1 MAKTYRLTPFRRMF
15 NKVAAPLIRA
25 FGFGG
30 RHTYLL
36 TTYGRNSGSPLTHP
50 VTLVEN
56 GERFL
61 VAPYGVRAWVR
72 NVRANGRVVL
82 TRKRRTEELRA
93 VELTPREGAP
103 VLRQYAREVKVVRPY
118 LDARPEDELEAWEGE
133 AMTHPVFRVL
143 EAS

>member
-1 MAKTYRLTPFRRMF
+1 MF
-15 NKVAAPLIRA
+15 NKVSAPLIRL

-36 TTYGRNSGSPLTHP
+36 TTYGRNSGNPLTHP

-82 TRKRRTEELRA
+82 TRKRKVEELRA
-93 VELTPREGAP
+93 VELTPREAAP
-103 VLRQYAREVKVVRPY
+103 VLRQYVRDVKVVRPY
-118 LDARPEDELEAWEGE
+118 LDAKPEDELEAWEGE
-133 AMTHPVFRVL
+133 AMSHPVFRVL